1 MPTLFQAVLGFAGA
15 SGVGML
21 CLTGLYLTVSVFAT
35 NLPLVTTSLVT
46 DTNWSAVVSL
56 PMLVV
61 AYVVGLLAIA
71 SVEACGP
78 STTPD
83 VEGLRDPAVAPR
95 YAKLDQEA
103 EILSGSVVG
112 FALLGVAAIANIRSF
127 SGWTRTLL
135 FTAALCLTLS
145 FLAWKMSRAKRALA
159 AHLLQ
164 RASRPV
170 GQLQSSIDRS
180 IDA

>member
-1 MPTLFQAVLGFAGA
+1 MVMPSTRAAASTSRRRRWARAGPD
-15 SGVGML
+15 SRQWPM
-21 CLTGLYLTVSVFAT
+21 S
-35 NLPLVTTSLVT
+35 PLVT

-164 RASRPV
+164 RASRPAAV
-170 GQLQSSIDRS
+170 IDR
-180 IDA
+180 